1 MRHLFGARGTDRLY
15 SKDFF
20 RCGGLGGQGWE
31 EIPIGVFVELVFLS
45 VYVCRFIQNFQTEVR
60 GIEVCW
66 LAHTPPNSP
75 HPPPQHSRP
84 LPTLHTPSQL
94 SPPPSNTSHTVST
107 LPAPFQHFTHPLNSP
122 RPLPTLHTPSQL
134 SPPRTQ
140 FTFPFSFVL
149 QFCPVMPRAYQP
161 LLRKTLPVF
170 C

>member
-1 MRHLFGARGTDRLY
+1 MCGISLEPEGRTDSIPRTSLGVGTR
-15 SKDFF
+15 
-20 RCGGLGGQGWE
+20 GQGWE
-31 EIPIGVFVELVFLS
+31 EIPMGVFVELVFLS

-94 SPPPSNTSHTVST
+94 SPPPSNTLHTLST

-122 RPLPTLHTPSQL
+122 HPAHSSHFL
-134 SPPRTQ
+134 SP
-140 FTFPFSFVL
+140 SFYSL
-149 QFCPVMPRAYQP
+149 PSMPRAYQP

-170 C
+170 S